1 MGTCPLALRHI
12 PMSIFIDF
20 GMIGS
25 DFRFHYHSCAFQ
37 SVDTYGKRCLECD
50 YSDKITFVDCRLGV
64 QEFHIVEIGDGVTLF
79 LRALVSMVKYATPND
94 VRFWKK

>member
-64 QEFHIVEIGDGVTLF
+64 QEFHIVEMGHPLF
-79 LRALVSMVKYATPND
+79 C
-94 VRFWKK
+94 VRWCRW